1 MADKT
6 VTISMGEGLSICL
19 SSDSPDIKALVK
31 LISDNRDSIDVEQI
45 TVSSTN
51 ASFDE
56 TSFKEVIHDLVLDY
70 LKEIELDTQKYR
82 EALSNI

>member
-31 LISDNRDSIDVEQI
+31 LISDNRDSIDVEQKQ
-45 TVSSTN
+45 
-51 ASFDE
+51 ASKR
-56 TSFKEVIHDLVLDY
+56 SFMI
-70 LKEIELDTQKYR
+70 
-82 EALSNI
+82 